1 MKRLILS
8 PDVFLWR
15 SNDQCLIY
23 NSLARKGFVMQL
35 DESLLGLVSHLQNP
49 EALYSIILD
58 SNLLASQNVTH
69 FITRVL
75 EERCGEVVEDDPDI
89 TLPMMP
95 ILKIQ
100 DDCTYFKWRY
110 EQGVTGDT
118 IDNIHNIVINV
129 GSEFGDDVIAKQTV
143 YPVKKSDKRLNLK
156 DVTKF
161 VRNVKSSVYLS
172 EISIVG
178 DVDVLLEDNFIERI
192 KTISPIRFYINVE
205 FLQKNIN
212 LIETLNNYGSL
223 TLLVRASK
231 VTDSVIDFL
240 ILNRDNIDNVTLL
253 FETMNEYEEL
263 EQLFMKTPIENSF
276 EFIPIFNGTNA
287 NFMHEI
293 LDFDIAELL
302 TDGPDKRVVFLNQTL
317 NPYDFGK
324 LYILPSGDVFSNM
337 CSEAMGR
344 INDLPSVL
352 LIQEF
357 LSHKSW
363 LKTRDSSACGSCIF
377 RYLCP
382 SISNY
387 EQLMNTLFCN
397 LK

>member
-8 PDVFLWR
+8 PDVFLWK

-23 NSLARKGFVMQL
+23 NSSAKNGFIMQL
-35 DESLLGLVSHLQNP
+35 DESLLGLISHLQNP

-58 SNLLASQNVTH
+58 SYLLASQNVTH

-75 EERCGEVVEDDPDI
+75 EEKCGEIVEDDPDI
-89 TLPMMP
+89 TLSMMP

-100 DDCTYFKWRY
+100 DDSSYFKWRY

-118 IDNIHNIVINV
+118 IDNIHNIVINM
-129 GSEFGDDVIAKQTV
+129 GSVFGDDMIAKQTV
-143 YPVKKSDKRLNLK
+143 YPVNKSDKRLNLK
-156 DVTKF
+156 DVAKF
-161 VRNVKSSVYLS
+161 VRNVKSSVYLY

-178 DVDVLLEDNFIERI
+178 DVDILFEDNFIECI
-192 KTISPIRFYINVE
+192 NNIASIRFYINVE
-205 FLQKNIN
+205 FLQENIN
-212 LIETLNNYGSL
+212 LIELLNHYGSL
-223 TLLVRASK
+223 TLLVRATK
-231 VTDSVIDFL
+231 ITDSVIDFL
-240 ILNRDNIDNVTLL
+240 ILNRDNIDNVILL

-263 EQLFMKTPIENSF
+263 EQLFLKTPIEYCL
-276 EFIPIFNGTNA
+276 EYVPIFNGTNA

-293 LDFDIAELL
+293 FDFDIAELL
-302 TDGPDKRVVFLNQTL
+302 THGPDKRVVFINQTL
-317 NPYDFGK
+317 NLYDFGK

-337 CSEAMGR
+337 CSESIGS
-344 INDLPSVL
+344 ISDLPSAL

-363 LKTRDSSACGSCIF
+363 LKTRDSGVCGNCIF

-382 SISNY
+382 SVSNY
-387 EQLMNTLFCN
+387 ELLMNTLFCS